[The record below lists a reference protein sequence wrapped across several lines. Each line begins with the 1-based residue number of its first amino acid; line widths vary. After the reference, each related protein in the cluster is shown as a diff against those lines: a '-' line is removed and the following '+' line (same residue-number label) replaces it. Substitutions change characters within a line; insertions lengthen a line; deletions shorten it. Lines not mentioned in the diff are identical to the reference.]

1 MKLGI
6 LHRRNW
12 TSRNQHDIIKDF
24 ESEIPRYL
32 KNENLCNILQEL
44 NLEPRKSMRFKDL
57 YCYKILIETEF
68 FPKEEFPL
76 VGAGIRDVRE
86 NLH

>member
-1 MKLGI
+1 
-6 LHRRNW
+6 
-12 TSRNQHDIIKDF
+12 
-24 ESEIPRYL
+24 
-32 KNENLCNILQEL
+32 
-44 NLEPRKSMRFKDL
+44 MRFKDL